1 MNYQVVY
8 VDEHG
13 RELSPNGRE
22 DFRTTKTKPQE
33 IDTKHL
39 YAVSFFVFNQ
49 NFFKDSYLKDI
60 MKSREFFK
68 GREFKQTF

>member
-22 DFRTTKTKPQE
+22 DFRTTKAKPQE

-39 YAVSFFVFNQ
+39 YAVSFC
-49 NFFKDSYLKDI
+49 
-60 MKSREFFK
+60 
-68 GREFKQTF
+68 EFKISLKIPT